1 MAASDDFKAL
11 IRAGKLAE
19 ALKTALSE
27 SIELDIATWVSLAD
41 PYGTEQQNPESAL
54 PGHRMKTR
62 INIVDGDI
70 NTEVGSVFVDNSAFA
85 ELREFHISQIK
96 ASHEIIQ
103 RNLLSLQKLFS
114 LWIEMQEHNFDPSS
128 LGLDWSKVTDSQ
140 LAAPSPVREQLPPSS
155 PFDESQ
161 NLAEFPLDDT
171 QAPLTEAFPV
181 HLEVSAPFDEVKD
194 SGEFTATLPPETALD
209 REAPVS
215 DTGEDRLDDRD
226 REALEE
232 FDAELFADS
241 FDDETEE
248 SQPLEPLPTQ
258 ASMTPPVDP
267 LGEIFDR
274 EDTAI
279 ATNLPDE
286 VESAVEPNPILD
298 RAIEADLQDA
308 LQEEIET
315 LEEISPTADNL
326 EPQPELE
333 TEQSPEALKIDSELL
348 DEFDAAE
355 AVFWEEETPEIDLS
369 QEDVASPE
377 VAVTPEENTRLS
389 AIEEQDIL
397 SKLNGTDE
405 SAFWEAPE
413 TQESPDEFDAETDL
427 ASLAVPLTDSALLDE
442 LGDTEE
448 ILDTENLQAFPEFA
462 ATDEF
467 PETEE
472 SAIAEDLS
480 PFTTEDIATFTEE
493 IETPLSDDHLLGDL
507 SDDELTSEA
516 DYFLDDEQI
525 QTSEASSPF
534 AVSETELISEEQAF
548 SPFDLS
554 GTQAE
559 DIEELPEFNS
569 EDLTAEELGME
580 DDSASLGILEEQLEE
595 EAGLTE
601 EAEWS
606 LTDEALLEEL
616 DNTEDSDNFFVSEE
630 NEDLSPFES
639 SEMSAG
645 FSELPSED
653 AFAELD
659 DLADSEA
666 RSPFE
671 ELETT
676 EESEIFSTAETPFD
690 NLEETEDFGET
701 DSLFVYPSELSRTI
715 EEVSPFE
722 IEEESQAEFSSPF
735 EDLET
740 LETTEESE
748 IFSTAET
755 PFDNLE
761 ETEDFGETDSLFVYP
776 SELSRTTEEVSPFE
790 IEEEPQAEFSSP
802 FEDLETLETAEES
815 EAFSTAETPFDNLE
829 ETEDFGETDSLFV
842 YPSELSRTTEEG
854 SPFEIEGE
862 SQAEFSSPFEDLETL
877 ETTEE
882 SEAFSTAETPFDN
895 LEETE
900 DFGETDSLFVY
911 PSELSRTTE
920 EVSPFEIEEESQ
932 AEFSSPFEDLETLET
947 TEESEAFSTAETPFD
962 NLEETE
968 DFGETDSL
976 FVYPSEL
983 SRTTEEVSPFEIE
996 EEPQA
1001 EFSSPFEDLETLET
1015 AEESEIFSTAET
1027 PFDNLEETEDFGETD
1042 SLFVYPSE
1050 LSRTTEEGSPFE
1062 I

>member
-790 IEEEPQAEFSSP
+790 IEEE
-802 FEDLETLETAEES
+802 
-815 EAFSTAETPFDNLE
+815 
-829 ETEDFGETDSLFV
+829 
-842 YPSELSRTTEEG
+842 
-854 SPFEIEGE
+854 
-862 SQAEFSSPFEDLETL
+862 
-877 ETTEE
+877 
-882 SEAFSTAETPFDN
+882 
-895 LEETE
+895 
-900 DFGETDSLFVY
+900 
-911 PSELSRTTE
+911 
-920 EVSPFEIEEESQ
+920 SQ

-1015 AEESEIFSTAET
+1015 AEESEAFSTAET

-1042 SLFVYPSE
+1042 SLFVYP
-1050 LSRTTEEGSPFE
+1050 
-1062 I
+1062 